1 MDLVEELRKLNALH
15 ESGAIDDEEYALAK
29 SRLLRPAGS
38 PRPTQVEFD
47 EAEERGPADRQQSH
61 QQSRDWAEES
71 GDETGEEDF
80 DRQRELRQWAL
91 LIHLSQ
97 FAGYLVPLGGLV
109 LPILLWQ
116 LKKHESPEIDAHG
129 KVVANWIV
137 SELIYGTCCLFLF
150 FFLIGIPLLLGL
162 LLLGVIFPLVGAVKA
177 NGGVVWRY
185 PLSLR
190 IFC

>member
-38 PRPTQVEFD
+38 PRATEVEFD
-47 EAEERGPADRQQSH
+47 AAEERGAADQPQGDEQPADE
-61 QQSRDWAEES
+61 AES
-71 GDETGEEDF
+71 
-80 DRQRELRQWAL
+80 DRERELRQWAL

-97 FAGYLVPLGGLV
+97 FAGYVVPLGGLI

-177 NGGVVWRY
+177 NDGVVWRY
-185 PLSLR
+185 PLSLK
-190 IFC
+190 IFT

>member
-15 ESGAIDDEEYALAK
+15 ETGAIDDEEYALAK

-47 EAEERGPADRQQSH
+47 EADERGPAELLQ
-61 QQSRDWAEES
+61 RDEEP
-71 GDETGEEDF
+71 GDELDEQESD
-80 DRQRELRQWAL
+80 QERELRQWAL

-97 FAGYLVPLGGLV
+97 FAGYVVPLGGLV
-109 LPILLWQ
+109 LPIVLWQ
-116 LKKHESPEIDAHG
+116 WKKHESPEIDAHG

-150 FFLIGIPLLLGL
+150 FFLIGIPLMLGL

-177 NGGVVWRY
+177 NDGVVWRY
-185 PLSLR
+185 PLSMN
-190 IFC
+190 IFT

>member
-1 MDLVEELRKLNALH
+1 MNLVEELRKLNALH

-38 PRPTQVEFD
+38 PRATEVEFD
-47 EAEERGPADRQQSH
+47 EAEERPPADREQSH
-61 QQSRDWAEES
+61 PEPVDDA
-71 GDETGEEDF
+71 DEEDGH
-80 DRQRELRQWAL
+80 DPDHEREVRQWAL

-97 FAGYLVPLGGLV
+97 FAGYVVPLGGLV
-109 LPILLWQ
+109 LPIVLWQ
-116 LKKHESPEIDAHG
+116 WKKHESPEIDAHG

-150 FFLIGIPLLLGL
+150 FVLIGIPLMLGL

-177 NGGVVWRY
+177 NDGVVWRY
-185 PLSLR
+185 PLSMN
-190 IFC
+190 IFT